1 MVHCYR
7 HSHPAHEA
15 PVQLSPLSWCTG
27 TDIPTPLM
35 VYGCRQSHTLHDAR
49 EQIFPPFLWCTDTN
63 IPIHLIVHR
72 YRYSHHLKTHWYR
85 YPTPIKVHRFRHLHS
100 TRGAL
105 VQILLPFSRCTG
117 TGTPTPHRVH
127 WNKHS
132 HPSHDALVQTFSPLS

>member
-1 MVHCYR
+1 MVHGCR
-7 HSHPAHEA
+7 HSHP
-15 PVQLSPLSWCTG
+15 
-27 TDIPTPLM
+27 
-35 VYGCRQSHTLHDAR
+35 LHDAR

-105 VQILLPFSRCTG
+105 VQILPPFSRCTG
-117 TGTPTPHRVH
+117 TGTPTPHRAECIGTNTPTLPTVH
-127 WNKHS
+127 WYRHS
-132 HPSHDALVQTFSPLS
+132 HHSHDARLWIFPLFHMLHGHKYFHPFNEQRYR